1 MTALSP
7 AAERMIRQRLAVHA
21 VNISG
26 IFDLLMDMRTIRDP
40 REQDVIR
47 FVSLLNDLINEA
59 PK

>member
-7 AAERMIRQRLAVHA
+7 AAETMIRQRIAAHA

-26 IFDLLMDMRTIRDP
+26 LFDLMTDLRTARDE
-40 REQDVIR
+40 RASQVTG
-47 FVSLLNDLINEA
+47 FMSLLNDLIEEA

>member
-7 AAERMIRQRLAVHA
+7 AAETMVRRRIAAHA
-21 VNISG
+21 VNING
-26 IFDLLMDMRTIRDP
+26 LFDLLTDMRTIRDP

>member
-7 AAERMIRQRLAVHA
+7 AAEMMVRRRIAAHA
-21 VNISG
+21 VNING
-26 IFDLLMDMRTIRDP
+26 LFDLLTDMRTIRDP

-47 FVSLLNDLINEA
+47 FISLLNDLINEA

>member
-7 AAERMIRQRLAVHA
+7 AAETMVRQRIAARA

-26 IFDLLMDMRTIRDP
+26 LFDLLTDMRTIRDP

>member
-7 AAERMIRQRLAVHA
+7 AAEAMVRRRIAAHA

-26 IFDLLMDMRTIRDP
+26 LFELLTDLRTARDE
-40 REQDVIR
+40 RASQVTG
-47 FVSLLNDLINEA
+47 FMSLLNDLIEEA

>member
-7 AAERMIRQRLAVHA
+7 AAETMVRRRIAAHA
-21 VNISG
+21 VNING
-26 IFDLLMDMRTIRDP
+26 IFDLLTDLRTARDP
-40 REQDVIR
+40 RERDVIR

>member
-7 AAERMIRQRLAVHA
+7 AAETMVRKRIAAHA

-26 IFDLLMDMRTIRDP
+26 LFDLMTDLRTARDE
-40 REQDVIR
+40 RASQVIS
-47 FVSLLNDLINEA
+47 FMSLLNDLIGEA

>member
-7 AAERMIRQRLAVHA
+7 AAETMIRQRLAVHA
-21 VNISG
+21 VNIRG
-26 IFDLLMDMRTIRDP
+26 IFDLLTDMRTIRDP

>member
-7 AAERMIRQRLAVHA
+7 AAETMIRQRLAVHA
-21 VNISG
+21 ANINGLS
-26 IFDLLMDMRTIRDP
+26 DLQTDLRTARDP

-47 FVSLLNDLINEA
+47 FASLLNDLINEA

>member
-7 AAERMIRQRLAVHA
+7 AAETMVRQRIAAHA
-21 VNISG
+21 VNVSG
-26 IFDLLMDMRTIRDP
+26 LFDLLTDMRTIRDP

>member
-7 AAERMIRQRLAVHA
+7 AAETMVRRRIAAHA
-21 VNISG
+21 VNING
-26 IFDLLMDMRTIRDP
+26 IFDLLTDMRTIRDP